1 MFPNGINP
9 KEIHVFNIMLS
20 IELCKKVLNKK
31 NKNYSSEQAKV
42 IRDHLYKIALLID
55 EVNSKEHEY
64 S

>member
-1 MFPNGINP
+1 
-9 KEIHVFNIMLS
+9 MLS

-55 EVNSKEHEY
+55 EVKSKENE
-64 S
+64 